1 MTQSVI
7 KRGCDQYG
15 LCNVNKKNNDSISL
29 ESLFN
34 KKNNITN
41 DIKHIHHSIP
51 QQMATFLNLDYNRL
65 VEFLKCYWKWA
76 ENNGKPYYHIKTH
89 LDHLHM
95 NNMLYEYIN
104 LMKNEYLFGFPDTES
119 LYKVAD
125 ILIRNS
131 KDIHSSAGTIDY
143 IRFIHN
149 LTTSNDNSG
158 KYVSSSLI
166 DIDFPSQDMF
176 RTSDGKWVKNKN
188 VLYISNTTNID
199 KESIKYKKLIQDN
212 VSATIVD
219 VEYFNT
225 LKFNGFKLV
234 LEDVKGT
241 FDFTKP
247 TNLNEY
253 VYPITN
259 VIIKNGGSNFNIS
272 DTFDGI
278 EQDFI
283 IERECF
289 EHGFLN
295 IGFSGNYDIISTK
308 LKDSVIDTTKE
319 KHILKGQF
327 NKGTIYTITLKSNSA
342 KLYVSKISDKHELLS
357 LEFDEHNPTI
367 GQTTFTSSNN
377 SATIQMT
384 LKPFKKIDSYFK
396 NTDGFLSDRPVLQD
410 SKYYQDYSYEV
421 KIIVDDN
428 NSPDIEYSDIGV
440 PIGMVRFKNVKSVAV
455 GCMMNNAKKKYFYSR

>member
-1 MTQSVI
+1 MTQSVV
-7 KRGCDQYG
+7 KRGCDKYG
-15 LCNVNKKNNDSISL
+15 MCNTVGNTNNGSNV
-29 ESLFN
+29 ESLFD
-34 KKNNITN
+34 KTVT
-41 DIKHIHHSIP
+41 DSVKHIHHSIP

-76 ENNGKPYYHIKTH
+76 ESNGKPYHHIKTH
-89 LDHLHM
+89 LDNLHM
-95 NNMLYEYIN
+95 DNMLYEYIH
-104 LMKNEYLFGFPDTES
+104 LMKDEYLFGFPDTKS

-166 DIDFPSQDMF
+166 DTNFPSQDMF

-188 VLYISNTTNID
+188 VLYISNTTGVD
-199 KESIKYKKLIQDN
+199 KDSIKYKKLTQSGG

-219 VEYFNT
+219 VEHFNT
-225 LKFNGFKLV
+225 SKFDGFKLI

-241 FDFTKP
+241 IDFNKP
-247 TNLNEY
+247 TNLKEY

-259 VIIKNGGSNFNIS
+259 VVIQNGGSGFNIS
-272 DTFDGI
+272 NTFVGT
-278 EQDFI
+278 EQDFTV
-283 IERECF
+283 ERECF
-289 EHGFLN
+289 EHGILN
-295 IGFSGNYDIISTK
+295 IGFSGNYNVVTTK
-308 LKDSVIDTTKE
+308 LKDSVIATTQE

-327 NKGTIYTITLKSNSA
+327 NKGTIYTITLKSNTSN
-342 KLYVSKISDKHELLS
+342 LYVSRTSDKRELLS
-357 LEFDEHNPTI
+357 LEFDEYNPTI

-377 SATIQMT
+377 SATVQTT
-384 LKPFKKIDSYFK
+384 LEPFKKIDSYFK

-410 SKYYQDYSYEV
+410 SNYYQDYSYEV
-421 KIIVDDN
+421 TIIVDDN
-428 NSPDIEYSDIGV
+428 NSPDIEYSSIGV

-455 GCMMNNAKKKYFYSR
+455 GCTMNNAKEKYFYGR